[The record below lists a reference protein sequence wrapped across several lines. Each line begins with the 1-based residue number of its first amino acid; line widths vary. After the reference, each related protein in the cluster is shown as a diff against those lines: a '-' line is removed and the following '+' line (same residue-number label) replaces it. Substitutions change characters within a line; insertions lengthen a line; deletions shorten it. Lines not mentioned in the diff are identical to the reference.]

1 MLKNLFI
8 IPVLVLLSSLCLTAQ
23 KTAPPV
29 KKENKPP
36 SKITVLWSDLLQLQ
50 QAKGQNI
57 QRLKGD
63 VQLKQDSVF
72 MYCDSA
78 TIENEIR
85 VFAKGKV
92 IIQQNDT
99 VSVFADSAYYDGSIR
114 IAELFGEVILV
125 NGSQKL
131 FTDRLTYNLETK
143 VATYNDGAVM
153 TNGSTQLTSKG
164 GTYFTQTKEIYFKDS
179 VTVIDPRFSLR
190 SDTLKFNTESKMVF
204 FLGPTLISNDSSR
217 IYCEAGFYDTQNN
230 AAEFKENAQY
240 LRKDQKASAG
250 RILYNGKKKEY
261 VLEGDALFEDDR
273 RKASADMI
281 RYNEVS
287 DQTFLKGNAI
297 YQDSLQNI
305 ASEEIFYDAKN
316 KKYRTK
322 GRSRISDPPNILEA
336 NDVNYDDKEGFGI
349 ASGNVVW
356 RDTAAQTTI
365 VCDLANYNRETGYLK
380 ASGGKGNRPMLIT
393 RIEEDSLYMTADT
406 LFSQRADSTQGDSA
420 RLLLAYRD
428 VRIYKSNLQAI
439 CDSLSYS
446 NVDSVF
452 RLFRAPIIWSDTSQF
467 VADTIHM
474 QLKNQKLDRIFLRDN
489 AFIINSPDEL
499 FFNQIKGRFVTA
511 FFKEDEL
518 RRMDVIGNAESVYY
532 ARDEGGGYVGVNK
545 TVCSEMTL
553 LFGNNK
559 VDQIKFF
566 NQPQARATPMN
577 QANHE
582 ELKIPGFRW
591 ETDLRI
597 NSIED
602 LFTARE
608 RRQFIAVPVAPAAST
623 RPGINGSDYPGSET
637 QPQAPVPSK
646 QRKRGGG

>member
-1 MLKNLFI
+1 MLRNLIKI
-8 IPVLVLLSSLCLTAQ
+8 ILLLLLTPLCLTAQ
-23 KTAPPV
+23 KTAPVV

-36 SKITVLWSDLLQLQ
+36 SKITVLWSDLLRLQ
-50 QAKGQNI
+50 QTKGQNT
-57 QRLKGD
+57 QRLIGD

-78 TIENEIR
+78 TIEQEIR
-85 VFAKGKV
+85 VFAKGRV

-99 VSVFADSAYYDGSIR
+99 VSVFADSAYYDGALR

-131 FTDRLTYNLETK
+131 FTDRLTYNLDTK

-164 GTYFTQTKEIYFKDS
+164 GSYFTKTKEIYFKDS
-179 VTVIDPRFSLR
+179 VTVVDPRFSLR
-190 SDTLKFNTESKMVF
+190 SDTLKFNTETKMVD

-230 AAEFKENAQY
+230 VAEFRKNAQY
-240 LRKDQKASAG
+240 LRKDQKASAT

-261 VLEGDALFEDDR
+261 VLDGEALFEDDR

-305 ASEEIFYDAKN
+305 ASEEIFYDARN
-316 KKYRTK
+316 KKYTTK

-336 NDVNYDDKEGFGI
+336 DDVSYDDKEGFGT
-349 ASGNVVW
+349 AAGNVVW
-356 RDTAAQTTI
+356 QDTSARTTI
-365 VCDLANYNRETGYLK
+365 VCGLANYNRETGYLK
-380 ASGGKGNRPMLIT
+380 ASGGRGNRALLIS
-393 RIEEDSLYMTADT
+393 RIEDDSLYMTADT
-406 LFSQRADSTQGDSA
+406 LFSQRADSLKGDSS
-420 RLLLAYRD
+420 RLLLAYKD
-428 VRIYKSNLQAI
+428 VRIFKSNLQAI

-446 NVDSVF
+446 NVDSIF

-467 VADTIHM
+467 VADTIHI

-499 FFNQIKGRFVTA
+499 FFNQIKGRFATA
-511 FFKEDEL
+511 TFREDEL
-518 RRMDVIGNAESVYY
+518 RRMDVQGNAESVYY
-532 ARDEGGGYVGVNK
+532 ARDEAGGYVGVNK
-545 TVCSEMTL
+545 TVSSEMTL

-559 VDQIKFF
+559 VDQIKFYT
-566 NQPQARATPMN
+566 QPQARAIPMK

-582 ELKIPGFRW
+582 EMKIPGFRW
-591 ETDLRI
+591 EKELRI
-597 NSIED
+597 NSVDD
-602 LFTARE
+602 LFAARE
-608 RRQFIAVPVAPAAST
+608 RRKFIVVPLAPAAEV
-623 RPGINGSDYPGSET
+623 RPESGGDYPASET
-637 QPQAPVPSK
+637 QPKPPKPGAP
-646 QRKRGGG
+646 RKRGGG